1 MLLKSGLAGRH
12 LIRQCRQPIFAQEL
26 AEPLPLLA
34 GEGVRD
40 ANVAEESSLHVRQ
53 LRTIVQKGERGCS
66 MMCKG
71 LVNHSAST
79 SDWGTNGDDDEDY
92 R

>member
-1 MLLKSGLAGRH
+1 
-12 LIRQCRQPIFAQEL
+12 
-26 AEPLPLLA
+26 
-34 GEGVRD
+34 
-40 ANVAEESSLHVRQ
+40 VRQ
-53 LRTIVQKGERGCS
+53 LRTIVEKGERGCS